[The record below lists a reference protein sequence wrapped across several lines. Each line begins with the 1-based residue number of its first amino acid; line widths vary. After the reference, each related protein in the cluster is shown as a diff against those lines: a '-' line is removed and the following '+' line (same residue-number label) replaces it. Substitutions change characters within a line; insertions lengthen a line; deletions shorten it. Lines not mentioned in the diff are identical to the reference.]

1 MIRLAVLSALVA
13 AAPLAWA
20 QGRVP
25 VSQWAQ
31 EASPAA
37 HMLSIQNGVL
47 THDGEVLPNAAP
59 ASLDLTGIEL
69 DFQYSG
75 PVTPVISI
83 DGEPYVFENKRLVPF
98 SESSRVGEKVYGLG
112 EPMPVDRA
120 SDAAYLQDVARRDA
134 ALYRQIEREAS
145 LEADALQ
152 RAERI
157 RGMAPGE
164 ERDAAREELRTL
176 LSDLLQLKNAN
187 RREEL
192 SRMQERVDAVRAQ
205 LDQRTAMHDAIVDSR
220 LRALCDD

>member
-13 AAPLAWA
+13 ASPLAWGQGTVPAA
-20 QGRVP
+20 QL
-25 VSQWAQ
+25 AQ
-31 EASPAA
+31 EAQPAG

-47 THDGEVLPNAAP
+47 THDGVALPNAAP
-59 ASLDLTGIEL
+59 ASLDLRGIEL
-69 DFQYSG
+69 EFQYSG

-83 DGEPYVFENKRLVPF
+83 DGAPYVFENDRLVPF
-98 SESSRVGEKVYGLG
+98 SESSRVGERVYGLG
-112 EPMPVDRA
+112 EPMEVEQA

-134 ALYRQIEREAS
+134 ALYRQIEREAA

-157 RGMAPGE
+157 RRMQPGE
-164 ERDAAREELRTL
+164 EREEAREQLRDL

-205 LDQRTAMHDAIVDSR
+205 LDERTAMHDAIVDSR
-220 LRALCDD
+220 LRALCKD